1 MPKQMIMPQL
11 KYEQKK
17 KVIQAEISDSFMGC
31 DLGYIC
37 GGHNSVKNL

>member
-1 MPKQMIMPQL
+1 MIMPQL

-17 KVIQAEISDSFMGC
+17 KVIQAAVFDSFMGC

-37 GGHNSVKNL
+37 GGAIISEKSVNEN